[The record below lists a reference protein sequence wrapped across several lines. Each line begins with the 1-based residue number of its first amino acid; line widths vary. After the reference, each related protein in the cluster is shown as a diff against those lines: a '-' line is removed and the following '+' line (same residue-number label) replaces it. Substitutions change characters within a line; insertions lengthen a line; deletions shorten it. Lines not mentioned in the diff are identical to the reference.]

1 MALTKKVGNKEKAG
15 TFTGYVKYVYKK
27 DGISTKTKR
36 PYTSYRV
43 VMVTDPKDVES
54 QDKTIG
60 EWYKLGLDGFGVEKG
75 MYLTFQFTED
85 KYGKAINLDS
95 LEEDETKKITVA
107 AQISPAGSSGSSGGG
122 GKYDAEGAK
131 WGNALS
137 NAVTAAGDL
146 MAHELVKAPG
156 KGDKQDW
163 YVQLILA
170 LRRSF
175 YADNIPEAA
184 AATPAVDA
192 TSSDATTPDEDDL

>member
-1 MALTKKVGNKEKAG
+1 MALTKTGGNKAKAG

-27 DGISTKTKR
+27 DGISTKTQR

-54 QDKTIG
+54 RDKTVG

-85 KYGKAINLDS
+85 KYGKSINLDS
-95 LEEDETKKITVA
+95 LEEDEAKKITVA
-107 AQISPAGSSGSSGGG
+107 AQFSPSGSSGGG

-131 WGNALS
+131 WGNALT

-192 TSSDATTPDEDDL
+192 TNSDATTPDEDDL

>member
-1 MALTKKVGNKEKAG
+1 MALTKKGGNKEKAG
-15 TFTGYVKYVYKK
+15 NFTGYVKYVYKK

-36 PYTSYRV
+36 PYTSYSV
-43 VMVTDPKDVES
+43 VMVADPKDVES
-54 QDKTIG
+54 YDKTVG
-60 EWYKLGLDGFGVEKG
+60 EWYKLGLDGLGVEKG

-85 KYGKAINLDS
+85 KYGKVIDVES
-95 LEEDETKKITVA
+95 LEEDEAKKITVA
-107 AQISPAGSSGSSGGG
+107 ASSSPSGSSGGG

-131 WGNALS
+131 WGNALT